1 MTHSI
6 QVEMPDQLIQQASLL
21 VSEGWAANLDEI
33 VVDALRRYL
42 SAHRADLAESFVRED
57 IEWGL
62 RGDD

>member
-1 MTHSI
+1 MTRSI
-6 QVEMPDQLIQQASLL
+6 QVEMPDQLLQQASLL

-33 VVDALRRYL
+33 VTDALRRYL
-42 SAHRADLAESFVRED
+42 SAHRADLAETFARED